1 MGCGHVTRKADCEL
15 AMKNWNSEET
25 RTDNRWVQVTM
36 AEKTVVLEDE
46 LVTVALVAELV
57 TVGLVVEL
65 VIVGLVAEL
74 VIAGLVSGQGNKLA
88 GVNKPEGGL
97 VIG

>member
-1 MGCGHVTRKADCEL
+1 
-15 AMKNWNSEET
+15 MKNWNSEET

-36 AEKTVVLEDE
+36 AEETVVLENE

-74 VIAGLVSGQGNKLA
+74 TIVGLVAELVIAGLVSGQVNRLVE
-88 GVNKPEGGL
+88 VNKPVGGL

>member
-1 MGCGHVTRKADCEL
+1 
-15 AMKNWNSEET
+15 MKNWNSEET
-25 RTDNRWVQVTM
+25 RTDSRWVQVTM
-36 AEKTVVLEDE
+36 AEETVVLENE

-65 VIVGLVAEL
+65 VIVKPVVEL
-74 VIAGLVSGQGNKLA
+74 VIAGLVSGQVNRLME
-88 GVNKPEGGL
+88 VNKPVGGL